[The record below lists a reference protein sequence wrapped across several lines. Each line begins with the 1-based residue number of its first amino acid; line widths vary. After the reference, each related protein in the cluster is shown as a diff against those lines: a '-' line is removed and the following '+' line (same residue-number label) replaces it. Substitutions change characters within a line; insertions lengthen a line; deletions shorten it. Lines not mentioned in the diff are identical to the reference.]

1 MANSKQTKDSPASEP
16 SSEFVEGTAFEKPND
31 AATKDGQR
39 GGLDDHEQPGPAAPP
54 NYERPNYEG
63 KAAPSGKIITLG
75 ALSALAG
82 AVVGALALA
91 GYLYF
96 AVFEPADP
104 QEAERTSALASRQ
117 SETTAQLAQIRAR
130 LGAVET
136 ALTALQ
142 SESTAMQAHLSSR
155 IDAAT
160 TTATTATTATTT
172 NTANA
177 ESAQDQLS
185 ALTARL
191 IALENQ
197 RAAPTAIAPAL
208 DDAPDLVP
216 DLVPDLAG
224 SGGQA
229 APGARAP
236 LSSPRIMPE
245 LQVMPTAMPAQIGA
259 VIVMAVLADDA
270 AGRPLE
276 RWGPVLSAY
285 ADAMPQ
291 ASGAVED
298 KIHDAVA
305 RTLTAVE
312 AAPPSSAAL
321 LRDAEVMVGAM
332 AVAANDAGE
341 NASLVA
347 RATASLSK
355 LIKLR
360 AVSASGDDARGQLG
374 RFEAAL
380 ARNDLGAAV
389 AIANGWAGS
398 RIDGLQAWQRD
409 AAARIRLDTALADLA
424 VVVIGAL
431 PPPFAGQAAETVN

>member
-1 MANSKQTKDSPASEP
+1 
-16 SSEFVEGTAFEKPND
+16 
-31 AATKDGQR
+31 
-39 GGLDDHEQPGPAAPP
+39 
-54 NYERPNYEG
+54 
-63 KAAPSGKIITLG
+63 
-75 ALSALAG
+75 
-82 AVVGALALA
+82 
-91 GYLYF
+91 
-96 AVFEPADP
+96 
-104 QEAERTSALASRQ
+104 
-117 SETTAQLAQIRAR
+117 
-130 LGAVET
+130 
-136 ALTALQ
+136 
-142 SESTAMQAHLSSR
+142 
-155 IDAAT
+155 
-160 TTATTATTATTT
+160 
-172 NTANA
+172 
-177 ESAQDQLS
+177 
-185 ALTARL
+185 
-191 IALENQ
+191 
-197 RAAPTAIAPAL
+197 
-208 DDAPDLVP
+208 
-216 DLVPDLAG
+216 
-224 SGGQA
+224 
-229 APGARAP
+229 
-236 LSSPRIMPE
+236 MPE

>member
-160 TTATTATTATTT
+160 TTATTATTT